1 MPLNGYTSH
10 PVLVHWTVV
19 PARTTT
25 ETERIMFPYRF
36 RLMTEADLPTVER
49 WLKGPEVVRWWG
61 DPAEQLALLKE
72 DLEEPLMR
80 QWVVER
86 RERPFA
92 YVQAYEA
99 HTWPQVHLQRLPRG
113 AQVLDAF
120 VGEPDMVG
128 RGHGSAF
135 LRLLASML
143 IRGGAPLVAID
154 PDVEN
159 LRARRAFARAGFAED
174 AVVQAEQGPVA
185 LMVFGGDA

>member
-1 MPLNGYTSH
+1 MS
-10 PVLVHWTVV
+10 
-19 PARTTT
+19 
-25 ETERIMFPYRF
+25 PYRF
-36 RLMTEADLPTVER
+36 RSMTDADLPTMER
-49 WLKGPEVVRWWG
+49 WLKMPEVVRWWG

-80 QWVVER
+80 QWVVEH

-99 HTWPQVHLQRLPRG
+99 HSWPQVHLQRLPGG

-128 RGHGSAF
+128 CGHGSAVM
-135 LRLLASML
+135 RLLASIL
-143 IRGGAPLVAID
+143 IREGSPLVAID
-154 PDVEN
+154 PNVEN

-174 AVVQAEQGPVA
+174 AIVQAEQGPVA
-185 LMVFGGDA
+185 LMVFSGDA